1 MHVNGRQMVLEMYQN
16 LIPKRIS
23 QEKQNLIQNFK
34 QILLHTTTP
43 SSPWKSNVN
52 KCSLSSA
59 DERSFSNGCCHSK
72 RTLPVLVA
80 FPPLVTESVGSLY
93 NVKPCS

>member
-1 MHVNGRQMVLEMYQN
+1 MHVNGRQMVLEMCQN
-16 LIPKRIS
+16 PIPKVESKIL
-23 QEKQNLIQNFK
+23 KKNFFNS
-34 QILLHTTTP
+34 HTTTP

-72 RTLPVLVA
+72 RTFPVLGA
-80 FPPLVTESVGSLY
+80 LPPLVTESVGSLY